1 MSSSSSYEIYLCQ
14 SDCDLQ
20 HQTVPTNAYLVWGNA
35 WYFLIGEK
43 AFFRYHHQS
52 EDPATSFTGLAK
64 PQQGCGPGCGACC
77 LTFLPVGPECRC
89 CGAWCISFELTIHIR
104 RVANRSSQAASFV
117 HACQRA
123 VRDRQDINHELFLL
137 CTCVPG
143 GWQFLGRQFNVHR
156 QDADSL
162 SQSVY
167 QQSSCIGGGSLWM
180 LDPVERNV
188 CNLTWKKISS
198 ISSTLRKWWYQDL
211 GGWLCI
217 ETSPSL
223 NAVFVVAVYTFL
235 NPDARSFTPRSRNRL
250 E

>member
-64 PQQGCGPGCGACC
+64 PQQGCGPGCGTCC

-104 RVANRSSQAASFV
+104 RVANRSSQAAAFV

-123 VRDRQDINHELFLL
+123 VRDRQDINHELFF
-137 CTCVPG
+137 CCVPVYQEDDNS
-143 GWQFLGRQFNVHR
+143 WV
-156 QDADSL
+156 DSL
-162 SQSVY
+162 TSTDKMQIHLARAFISNPHVLV
-167 QQSSCIGGGSLWM
+167 G
-180 LDPVERNV
+180 DPCGCWIQWREMCAIWRGKRYHQYPPP
-188 CNLTWKKISS
+188 CESDDTK
-198 ISSTLRKWWYQDL
+198 T
-211 GGWLCI
+211 
-217 ETSPSL
+217 
-223 NAVFVVAVYTFL
+223 
-235 NPDARSFTPRSRNRL
+235 
-250 E
+250 